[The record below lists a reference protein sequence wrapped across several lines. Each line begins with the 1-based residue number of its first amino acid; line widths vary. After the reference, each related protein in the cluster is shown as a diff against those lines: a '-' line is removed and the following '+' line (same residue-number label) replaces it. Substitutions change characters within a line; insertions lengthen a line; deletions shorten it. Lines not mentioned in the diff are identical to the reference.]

1 MDYLD
6 WIRVTM
12 LYSKN
17 ITALKQKQDV
27 KRSVTHLSIRSDGA
41 GTFTVS
47 NLLLDITNAVILQV
61 CVSVWGG
68 GA

>member
-41 GTFTVS
+41 GAFTVS

-61 CVSVWGG
+61 CGG
-68 GA
+68 GLTCR